1 MEENKLNELNEQL
14 AKVLDLQQKL
24 SLEIMSLKNRLDA
37 EQRKTISAPFK
48 EVVQEE
54 ISSVLTDKEEKAS
67 FQTINKGKE
76 AAFSKEHP
84 KATTVKSKAS
94 GNLEAFV
101 AGDLFSKIGIGILIL
116 GASIGIKYAYDHFLI
131 SNWAKI
137 IFAYLGSMAVGMVG
151 LYLKKKY
158 HQLSAVIVGGSLS
171 LLFLTTYFAAD
182 YYQLISFPVAFIMM
196 LVWMA
201 LTIFVAFHYDIE
213 YIALIGLVGSYATPV
228 LLNQNNGKLGL
239 FFSFLSL
246 LNVGILFISYR
257 KNWKSLYY
265 VAFLA
270 TSLIFFAILSESTA
284 RNALPL
290 GIWLLFAVIYYFTF
304 AGISWSFIQQ
314 NKEIRRWD
322 ELAILLTSNMFSIG
336 ISYNLLNHFLAESA
350 DYYVA
355 GICTGVAALNA
366 MLVIASFR
374 QSAHLSTISLLLGI
388 TFISLTSGL
397 VFALNLNA
405 LIIAL
410 ALEILLVCRVAKHFN
425 LKSFS
430 VFAVF
435 GSIVL
440 IVMTLLYLFFGDS
453 LLYGIN
459 EDRKIRYVEVAIVG
473 LLFFLN
479 HLSFRV
485 KEGETL
491 SKEFT
496 LLKVQSLVSSYI
508 IIYCCVLKG
517 MFEFRFTENGNAI
530 VGIIV
535 VWTNLFSYLIYRF
548 IHPKFKITE
557 LENFFVFTF
566 HVLLFFNLILFSL
579 HNSDIVYRGSGYDTS
594 YTNYLF
600 WRILM
605 YISFALIVA
614 EIFKGYKKKNS
625 FGMPK
630 FMMTIFMVILFWIT
644 SLDIYKFQDFLGLER
659 FNRFGISIYMMIYS
673 VAVVYLGFRNEL
685 VYFRKLGLIFMLLT
699 LCKLFLIDLILL
711 GTGGKAIVLI
721 VFGIIM
727 LLTSYLYN
735 RYKEI
740 LIGSEEIRG
749 EHK

>member
-37 EQRKTISAPFK
+37 EQRKTT
-48 EVVQEE
+48 VVPSQEIAQEE
-54 ISSVLTDKEEKAS
+54 IKSESTDGEGKAS
-67 FQTINKGKE
+67 FQTVMKE
-76 AAFSKEHP
+76 KEIPFSKEEP

-137 IFAYLGSMAVGMVG
+137 IFAYLGSMAVGVVG

-182 YYQLISFPVAFIMM
+182 YYQLIPFSVAFIMM

-201 LTIFVAFHYDIE
+201 LTIFVAFRYNIE
-213 YIALIGLVGSYATPV
+213 YIAVIGLVGSYATPV
-228 LLNQNNGKLGL
+228 LLNQNDERLGL

-246 LNVGILFISYR
+246 LNAGILFISYR
-257 KNWKSLYY
+257 KSWKLLYY

-270 TSLIFFAILSESTA
+270 TSLIFFTILSESPA

-290 GIWLLFAVIYYFTF
+290 GIWLLFAGIYYLTF
-304 AGISWSFIQQ
+304 AGISWSFIQRD
-314 NKEIRRWD
+314 KEIRRWD
-322 ELAILLTSNMFSIG
+322 ELAILLASNMIFIG
-336 ISYNLLNHFLAESA
+336 ISYNLLNHFLPENA
-350 DYYVA
+350 DYYAA
-355 GICTGVAALNA
+355 GICIGVAALNA
-366 MLVIASFR
+366 VLVVVSFR

-397 VFALNLNA
+397 VFALNMNA

-410 ALEILLVCRVAKHFN
+410 ALEILLVCRVATRFN

-440 IVMTLLYLFFGDS
+440 VVMTLFCLFSDDFFM
-453 LLYGIN
+453 YGMN
-459 EDRKIRYVEVAIVG
+459 RSRVNHYAEVAVVG
-473 LLFFLN
+473 LLFFVN
-479 HLSFRV
+479 HFSFRV
-485 KEGETL
+485 KEGEIL
-491 SKEFT
+491 GKEFT
-496 LLKVQSLVSSYI
+496 LLKVQSLTSSYI
-508 IIYCCVLKG
+508 IIYFCVLKG

-535 VWTNLFSYLIYRF
+535 IWTNLFSYLIYRF
-548 IHPKFKITE
+548 IQPKFKITE
-557 LENFFVFTF
+557 MENLFVFVF
-566 HVLLFFNLILFSL
+566 HALLFFNLVLFSL
-579 HNSDIVYRGSGYDTS
+579 HNSDIVNRGNGYDAS

-614 EIFKGYKKKNS
+614 EIFKGYKKKSS

-630 FMMTIFMVILFWIT
+630 FMMTIFLIILFWIT
-644 SLDIYKFQDFLGLER
+644 SLDIYRFQDFLGLER

-673 VAVVYLGFRNEL
+673 VVIVYLGFRNEL

-711 GTGGKAIVLI
+711 GTGGRAVVLI
-721 VFGIIM
+721 VFGVIM

>member
-24 SLEIMSLKNRLDA
+24 SLEIMSLKNRLDV
-37 EQRKTISAPFK
+37 EQRKTTIVPSQ
-48 EVVQEE
+48 EIVQEE
-54 ISSVLTDKEEKAS
+54 INLASTDAEEKAS
-67 FQTINKGKE
+67 FQTAIKE
-76 AAFSKEHP
+76 KETTSSEEHL

-137 IFAYLGSMAVGMVG
+137 IFAYLGSMAVGVVG

-196 LVWMA
+196 LVWMV

-213 YIALIGLVGSYATPV
+213 YVAVIGLVGSYATPI

-246 LNVGILFISYR
+246 LNAGILFVSYR

-270 TSLIFFAILSESTA
+270 TSLIFFTILSESPA

-304 AGISWSFIQQ
+304 AGISWSFIQR

-322 ELAILLTSNMFSIG
+322 ELTILLTSNMFFIG
-336 ISYNLLNHFLAESA
+336 ISYNLLNHFSAENA
-350 DYYVA
+350 DYYAA
-355 GICTGVAALNA
+355 GICIGIAALNA
-366 MLVIASFR
+366 VLVIVSFR

-410 ALEILLVCRVAKHFN
+410 ALEILLVCRVAARFH

-435 GSIVL
+435 GGIVL
-440 IVMTLLYLFFGDS
+440 VVLTLFYLFFGDS
-453 LLYGIN
+453 LLYTIN
-459 EDRKIRYVEVAIVG
+459 EDQENRYVEVAIVG
-473 LLFFLN
+473 LLFFVN

-491 SKEFT
+491 GKEFT

-508 IIYCCVLKG
+508 IIYFCVLKG
-517 MFEFRFTENGNAI
+517 MFGFRFTENGNAFIGI
-530 VGIIV
+530 VV

-548 IHPKFKITE
+548 IQPKFKITE
-557 LENFFVFTF
+557 LENFFVFIF

-614 EIFKGYKKKNS
+614 EIFKGYKKKSS

-630 FMMTIFMVILFWIT
+630 FIMTIFLVILFWIT

-673 VAVVYLGFRNEL
+673 VAVVYLGFRNAL

-721 VFGIIM
+721 VFGVIM
-727 LLTSYLYN
+727 LLTSYLYS

-749 EHK
+749 GYK